1 MKRSTL
7 QLAVLLLALSL
18 LSCGGK
24 ETAASIAKKW
34 CDLNGKVFKAAEGAE
49 KDAAKAARGAFEK
62 TMEEKYKSNE
72 TFFKEILA
80 EVEKCEDA
88 SEGK

>member
-7 QLAVLLLALSL
+7 QLAVLLLAFSL

-49 KDAAKAARGAFEK
+49 KDAAKAARKAFEQS
-62 TMEEKYKSNE
+62 MEEKYKSDE
-72 TFFKEILA
+72 AFMKEIQA
-80 EVEKCEDA
+80 EAEKCEDA